1 MPLGIS
7 TSRARSNERM
17 SATVRRLRA
26 SRAIPIR
33 RKPKSMQKIL
43 LPLCSALVLSTIVFG
58 EANANSNGQSVISAK
73 FNCGTASVDGDVV
86 QGVYAT
92 SINIHN
98 PQQSTTVQFNKTF
111 VEAFEEGS
119 GQSSKSSTTSDSLG
133 PNQAEFVD
141 CPVIY
146 KALGV
151 TPGTPIEGF
160 VVIDIGNSSY
170 GQEFLDV
177 IGKYTARSSTGQV
190 SALDLVVYTPSQVQ
204 N

>member
-1 MPLGIS
+1 MS
-7 TSRARSNERM
+7 T
-17 SATVRRLRA
+17 
-26 SRAIPIR
+26 
-33 RKPKSMQKIL
+33 QKRL
-43 LPLCSALVLSTIVFG
+43 LPLCSALALSAMVG
-58 EANANSNGQSVISAK
+58 EANAYGSSNAAVISAK

-98 PQQSTTVQFNKTF
+98 PQQQSTVQFTKTF

-119 GQSSKSSTTSDSLG
+119 GQSSKSSTTNDSLG

-146 KALGV
+146 AALKV
-151 TPGTPIEGF
+151 APGTPIEGF
-160 VVIDIGNSSY
+160 VVIDITNFSY
-170 GQEFLDV
+170 GSVSLDV
-177 IGKYTARSSTGQV
+177 VGQYTARPSGGQV
-190 SALDLVVYTPSQVQ
+190 SALDIVVYTPSQIQ